1 VLAGL
6 APVVLV
12 AYSGV
17 PSYPVALLLNGQP
30 TIEGAGVRLNRI
42 FGHPEVPRFDPFLLL
57 DDFGSDNPDDY
68 IAGFPWHPHRG
79 IETVTYMVSGEVE
92 HGDSLGNEGVI
103 GPGDVQWMTAGSG
116 IIHQE
121 MPRRVE
127 GSLRGFQL
135 WVNLPGHEKMTAP
148 RYQEVPALSI
158 PTVSPHPGLSI
169 KVIAGEMVGV
179 RGPVQDV
186 AVKPVYLDITLEAGA
201 DIEHPTP
208 NNHTVFAYAVSGTG
222 TVGPK
227 SAHELRAGQLALFA
241 SGGSVTAAAGD
252 RPFRFLLV
260 SGRPLGEP
268 VAWSGPIVM
277 NTREELAEAFRDY
290 QEGTFVTSRD

>member
-1 VLAGL
+1 MKRSRA
-6 APVVLV
+6 
-12 AYSGV
+12 
-17 PSYPVALLLNGQP
+17 VALLLNGQP

-42 FGHPEVPRFDPFLLL
+42 FGFPEVPRFDPFLLL

-79 IETVTYMVSGEVE
+79 IETVTYMLSGEVE
-92 HGDSLGNEGVI
+92 HSDSLGNEGVI
-103 GPGDVQWMTAGSG
+103 GAGDVQWMTAGRG

-121 MPRRVE
+121 MPLKVADR
-127 GSLRGFQL
+127 LRGFQL
-135 WVNLPGHEKMTAP
+135 WVNLPGLSKMTAP
-148 RYQEVPALSI
+148 RYREVPAASI
-158 PTVSPHPGLSI
+158 PVVAPHPGMTI
-169 KVIAGEMVGV
+169 RVIAGEMVGV

-186 AVKPVYLDITLEAGA
+186 SVNPVYLDITLERGA
-201 DIEHPTP
+201 DLEHPTP
-208 NNHTVFAYAVSGTG
+208 PSHTVFVYAVSGSG
-222 TVGPK
+222 AVGPN

-241 SGGSVTAAAGD
+241 QGGSVTAAAGD

-260 SGRPLGEP
+260 SGRPLNEP

-290 QEGTFVTSRD
+290 QDGTFVTAGD